1 VVPLLSRGWQHGYS
15 AKARQADRA
24 NAQSIYSLMSD
35 LNPLSYSLFISA
47 LIFGPWHANLFLE
60 KLEEV
65 FKKIQK

>member
-1 VVPLLSRGWQHGYS
+1 MAIQPKQGRLAVPMRSLSILLY
-15 AKARQADRA
+15 
-24 NAQSIYSLMSD
+24 LT
-35 LNPLSYSLFISA
+35 LTYSLFISA